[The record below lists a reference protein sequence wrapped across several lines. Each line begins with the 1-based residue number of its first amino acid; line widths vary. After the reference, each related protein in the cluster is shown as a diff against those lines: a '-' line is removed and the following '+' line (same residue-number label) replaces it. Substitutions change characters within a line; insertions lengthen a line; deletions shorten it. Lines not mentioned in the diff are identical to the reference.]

1 MTHLAELKHV
11 IVGLLSVSLLGKLL
25 QVATG
30 ILMARLLMPEAFGT
44 YALSIA
50 LGYVLVRFSGLG
62 SSLSTGC
69 CLIFREIRA

>member
-44 YALSIA
+44 MH
-50 LGYVLVRFSGLG
+50 
-62 SSLSTGC
+62 
-69 CLIFREIRA
+69 